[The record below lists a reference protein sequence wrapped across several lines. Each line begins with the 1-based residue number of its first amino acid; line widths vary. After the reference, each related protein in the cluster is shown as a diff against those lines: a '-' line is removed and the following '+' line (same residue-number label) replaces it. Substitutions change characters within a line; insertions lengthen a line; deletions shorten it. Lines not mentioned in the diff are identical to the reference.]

1 MWSDLRA
8 PVPGDDP
15 ELDAVEAALRQLDPD
30 GLRIADVLRDTY
42 DQLYDGQRTG
52 RYRWEQL
59 RKTEKTYM
67 GTIVE
72 INLHREF
79 GFDDGLVMDYRI
91 AGIEVD
97 CKFSQSVGG
106 WEIPPEAYEGGHLCL
121 LVSGDDGTS
130 QWHAG
135 LVRAELSLLGRPNR
149 DGKRKLLASGL
160 GSVRWL
166 YREAPLPENRLLHLD
181 ESTRE
186 RILHPDPSSHRAPS
200 GQAKI
205 NMLFRLVQRQ
215 MVNRA
220 SVLTIAQQKD
230 SLKRARDARLPQ
242 HLGREGILV
251 FGHQQ
256 RDPIVAAALGL
267 PTPRKGEFISARV
280 FPAEPDRES
289 AVAEIEGR
297 KWRLAEEGDPI
308 VPAPRIPRTRF
319 IDDE

>member
-1 MWSDLRA
+1 MSPDLRA
-8 PVPGDDP
+8 PAPGEDP
-15 ELDAVEAALRQLDPD
+15 ELDAVEAALRRLDPD
-30 GLRIADVLRDTY
+30 GQRTADVLRETY

-79 GFDDGLVMDYRI
+79 AFDDGLAMDYQI
-91 AGIEVD
+91 DGIEVD

-106 WEIPPEAYEGGHLCL
+106 WELPPEAYEGHHLCL
-121 LVSGDDGTS
+121 LVSGNDDTS
-130 QWHAG
+130 RWHAG
-135 LVRAELSLLGRPNR
+135 LIRADSSLLGSPNR
-149 DGKRKLLASGL
+149 DRKRKLLASGL
-160 GSVRWL
+160 QCVRWL
-166 YREAPLPENRLLHLD
+166 HRDATLPKNLLLHLD
-181 ESTRE
+181 DETRD
-186 RILHPDPSSHRAPS
+186 RILNPNPTSPREPS

-205 NMLFRLVQRQ
+205 NMLFRLVQQR

-242 HLGREGILV
+242 HLGHEGILV

-256 RDPIVAAALGL
+256 QDPIVAAALGL
-267 PTPRKGEFISARV
+267 PIPRKGEFISARV
-280 FPAEPDRES
+280 VPAEPDHEK
-289 AVAEIEGR
+289 AAAEIEGR
-297 KWRLAEEGDPI
+297 RWRLAEEGDPI
-308 VPAPRIPRTRF
+308 VEAPRMPRAQS
-319 IDDE
+319 DDEE